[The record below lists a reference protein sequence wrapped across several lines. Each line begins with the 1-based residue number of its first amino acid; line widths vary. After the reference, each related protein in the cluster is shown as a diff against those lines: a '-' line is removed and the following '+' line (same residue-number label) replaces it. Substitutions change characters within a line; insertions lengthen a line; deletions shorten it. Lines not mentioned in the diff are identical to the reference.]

1 MKTNREL
8 NLEFDRKQA
17 EAIRPKA
24 VEYKFES
31 LQRIMN
37 NWVLNTRLGGE
48 QYSPFETVNS

>member
-24 VEYKFES
+24 VDYKFES
-31 LQRIMN
+31 LQRILN
-37 NWVLNTRLGGE
+37 NWVLDTRLGGE